1 MHVDLVRKEL
11 DERLYG
17 GGARVYGRSGFP
29 AAHRKGARVTSDS
42 PAADRPT
49 PVRSVQ
55 EPPETG
61 PSASGPTT
69 SNGPGTGPNHL
80 ARPDR
85 SLDEPPPDRWSV
97 RRTAAGSPRPATWP
111 RPESP
116 DGAEFPTPPPPK
128 WPRPHGS
135 RAISCLRGVPCEAV
149 PRCRESRLS
158 GFRGGRRGVG
168 QGEKVQSVQA
178 PPASDEAL
186 AAAVNAMPRAPSS
199 TVGKS
204 RARGSARVPVRRAA
218 TASATSE

>member
-17 GGARVYGRSGFP
+17 GGIRVYGRSGFP

-42 PAADRPT
+42 PAADRAT

-55 EPPETG
+55 EPQETG

-69 SNGPGTGPNHL
+69 SNGPGTGPNHP

-85 SLDEPPPDRWSV
+85 SLDEPPP
-97 RRTAAGSPRPATWP
+97 AAGVFGARAQGRPVPHRGRSPGCLTVRNFRHPPKRPWP
-111 RPESP
+111 R
-116 DGAEFPTPPPPK
+116 
-128 WPRPHGS
+128 GS